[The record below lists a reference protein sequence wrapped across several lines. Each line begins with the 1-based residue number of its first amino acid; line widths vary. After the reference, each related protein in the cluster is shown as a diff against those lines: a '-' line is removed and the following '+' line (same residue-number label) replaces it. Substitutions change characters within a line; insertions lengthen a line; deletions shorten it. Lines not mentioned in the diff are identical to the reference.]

1 MRRWAGINDEVKV
14 PPTENFLLK
23 WRSHAGCGLTCQP
36 CVSYDAYERLSSHR
50 QLALFLR
57 ALLLARSIEKTG
69 WCSVA

>member
-36 CVSYDAYERLSSHR
+36 CVSYDAYGVIVSHVLSVMTATPPAVSF
-50 QLALFLR
+50 Q
-57 ALLLARSIEKTG
+57 G
-69 WCSVA
+69 